1 MRPSFRIL
9 TFVVG
14 FVTLFPFRLIAQD
27 GSNWRI
33 SPEKINI
40 QVGQD
45 RRLQLLDDSAQELHE
60 TVWSIDD
67 FTLAEVREADG
78 RAVLHAKGIGIVRVS
93 ATVGDQTKSSEI
105 RIWPE
110 AEPLPPG
117 TTNWAVHPIGREI
130 GDLPAVPT
138 GDGPHMYS
146 LEQTANGSSYLR
158 ADADD
163 GIQVWAW
170 LMPEK
175 TADVELVCGDWLGG
189 ALVSANRADSF
200 TIYAVAKDGQVRWQ
214 ETIPGLRKGHTLQS
228 RLVYLLSQSADGTA
242 SRVTALDEFS
252 GDHKFDLEP
261 PPSSEAFVSSG
272 KDVAESAC
280 PTDSPHGTR
289 TFVSRLFGNSDG
301 FAYLAFTQSTRK
313 LSVPECGSP
322 AVPSRQRFL
331 SHDDSLILWQ
341 LHPDGTYRTTIIEG
355 SNALSGSAT
364 LPVPT
369 GAIIPDGTDGLLLS
383 VHMSRDLDT
392 AGRTV
397 AGDEFIYRID
407 SDGNL
412 VYKLLLPK
420 YSGSLHDEM
429 VLGQGNRVAFATR
442 GSVLIAFEVQTG
454 KELWRWDSDTPGIS
468 VFAALANGDCLVQT
482 STALVEVH
490 DRANSK
496 ELMRSKFIID
506 WQGRMYRK
514 HN

>member
-242 SRVTALDEFS
+242 SRVQPLMN
-252 GDHKFDLEP
+252 
-261 PPSSEAFVSSG
+261 
-272 KDVAESAC
+272 
-280 PTDSPHGTR
+280 SPET
-289 TFVSRLFGNSDG
+289 TNSI
-301 FAYLAFTQSTRK
+301 S
-313 LSVPECGSP
+313 
-322 AVPSRQRFL
+322 
-331 SHDDSLILWQ
+331 
-341 LHPDGTYRTTIIEG
+341 
-355 SNALSGSAT
+355 
-364 LPVPT
+364 
-369 GAIIPDGTDGLLLS
+369 
-383 VHMSRDLDT
+383 
-392 AGRTV
+392 
-397 AGDEFIYRID
+397 
-407 SDGNL
+407 
-412 VYKLLLPK
+412 
-420 YSGSLHDEM
+420 SLHHPARRLSA
-429 VLGQGNRVAFATR
+429 V
-442 GSVLIAFEVQTG
+442 
-454 KELWRWDSDTPGIS
+454 
-468 VFAALANGDCLVQT
+468 
-482 STALVEVH
+482 
-490 DRANSK
+490 
-496 ELMRSKFIID
+496 
-506 WQGRMYRK
+506 GRM
-514 HN
+514 